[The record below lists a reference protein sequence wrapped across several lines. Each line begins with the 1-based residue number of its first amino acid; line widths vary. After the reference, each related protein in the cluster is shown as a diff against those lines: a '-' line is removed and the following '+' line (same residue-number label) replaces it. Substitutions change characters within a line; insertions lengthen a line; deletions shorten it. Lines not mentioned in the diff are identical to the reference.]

1 MNDVLKS
8 TRKVVAY
15 VGKSE
20 AGSVMISTEQHSIQL
35 NTGWQLPIIKVNK
48 PSHSYEVH
56 IKPRH
61 RTLHPSR
68 LWK

>member
-1 MNDVLKS
+1 MSDVLRS

-20 AGSVMISTEQHSIQL
+20 AGSVMISTDQHSIQL

-48 PSHSYEVH
+48 LSHSYEVH
-56 IKPRH
+56 IEPHHKN
-61 RTLHPSR
+61 LHPSR
-68 LWK
+68 W